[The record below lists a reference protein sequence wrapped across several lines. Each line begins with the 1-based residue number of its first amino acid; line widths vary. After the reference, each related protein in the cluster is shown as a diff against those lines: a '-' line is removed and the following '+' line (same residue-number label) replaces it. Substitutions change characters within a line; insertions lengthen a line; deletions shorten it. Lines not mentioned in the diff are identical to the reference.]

1 MKVLI
6 DTNIILDFYCCRQ
19 EFYDNAAAIF
29 DKACR
34 GEIELWVSP
43 ISFVNFFY
51 ITRKDFT
58 VSERYDI
65 LRGLLEVCRITPTD
79 ERVIASALSVDI
91 PDFEDMVQ
99 LHSAVLSSVDC
110 IVTRNV
116 KDYVSS
122 PIPVLAPSDFLA
134 PY

>member
-6 DTNIILDFYCCRQ
+6 DTNVILDFYCRRQ
-19 EFYDNAAAIF
+19 DFYNNAATIF
-29 DKACR
+29 DKACC

-51 ITRKDFT
+51 ITRKSFT
-58 VSERYDI
+58 VAERYDI
-65 LRGLLEVCRITPTD
+65 MRGLLEVCH
-79 ERVIASALSVDI
+79 IANADKQVLLNALSVDV

-99 LHSAVLSSVDC
+99 LHSAVLASVDC

-116 KDYVSS
+116 KDFTSAS
-122 PIPVLAPSDFLA
+122 IPVLTPADFLIR
-134 PY
+134 

>member
-6 DTNIILDFYCCRQ
+6 DTNVILDFYCRRQ
-19 EFYDNAAAIF
+19 EFYDNAATIF

-51 ITRKDFT
+51 ITRKSFT
-58 VSERYDI
+58 VEERYDI
-65 LRGLLEVCRITPTD
+65 MRGLFEVCNIANTD
-79 ERVIASALSVDI
+79 KQVLLNALSVDV

-99 LHSAVLSSVDC
+99 LHSAVLASVDC
-110 IVTRNV
+110 IITRNV
-116 KDYVSS
+116 KDFTTAN
-122 PIPVLAPSDFLA
+122 IPVLTPIDFLTE
-134 PY
+134 